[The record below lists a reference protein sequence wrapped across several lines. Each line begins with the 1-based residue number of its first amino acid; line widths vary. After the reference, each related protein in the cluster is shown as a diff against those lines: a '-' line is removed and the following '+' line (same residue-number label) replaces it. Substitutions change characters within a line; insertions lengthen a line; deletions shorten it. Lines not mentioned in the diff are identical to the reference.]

1 MHFLPAM
8 RLGLANHWILIALY
22 GAALIL
28 TVLRLPKKKREW
40 LFEDP
45 KESLRGTSKLVL
57 RLGQL
62 LAALLLVAIG
72 LTPLL
77 EVPAWLAVIGL
88 GLYAAGTVL
97 VVVSIRY
104 FGRSAE
110 GEPTIE
116 GPYRFS
122 RNPQWVGLF
131 SALLGLSISSGSW
144 LLVLAILAV
153 GASYHMQILEEEKLC
168 RAKYGRPYEEYLLR
182 VARYLVIK

>member
-1 MHFLPAM
+1 M
-8 RLGLANHWILIALY
+8 RLGFANHWILLVLY

-28 TVLRLPKKKREW
+28 A
-40 LFEDP
+40 
-45 KESLRGTSKLVL
+45 VL

-62 LAALLLVAIG
+62 LAALLLAAIS

-77 EVPAWLAVIGL
+77 EVPVWLAVIGL
-88 GLYAAGTVL
+88 GLYAAGTVF

-110 GEPTIE
+110 DEPTIE

-122 RNPQWVGLF
+122 RNPQWIGLF

-144 LLVLAILAV
+144 LLVPAILAV
-153 GASYHMQILEEEKLC
+153 GAVSRNQVTL
-168 RAKYGRPYEEYLLR
+168 GRQTHNHQVMPPHRKSSRSVRWEG
-182 VARYLVIK
+182 